1 MPHNNQINYSVKVR
15 LDPDDQSSDQ
25 AVVWNNTSKKFEL
38 GTGTG
43 ITIINPD
50 DHNMITA
57 NGTTDSITG
66 EDYFRYV
73 GGGSNGTSVGKVAI
87 GQYSL
92 SNPVPY
98 TMLDIGRN
106 VTNNTTSGFPEA
118 IFYSINDNF
127 NFGLRLG
134 LHQLSWAQGSGTY
147 ELLEATIGTAA
158 KSGDPDTDIY
168 VGKYSNLGGGTFT
181 PIAAFDI
188 PRESFGI
195 GKSEKALIAYSETP
209 TLTPI
214 QATQLNSTFY
224 VGEDVDASSEITSAK
239 DSVAEITNFN
249 TSGNQYNTALII
261 NLAATN
267 GQNQQGWAGSSGSP
281 NDNCRFISF
290 RRRATINEHN
300 NSYPPFIECG
310 KIVLNGAEAAAP
322 NGETFPGVL
331 YLNTSDKRFKNNIK
345 PLSVGLNELLKI
357 QPSEY
362 NWNQSPIV
370 SKGFIAQDLYKIYPD
385 AVYKPKDETDLSD
398 PWSIDY
404 GKLTPLLVKAIQ
416 DQQKIIEGLKERIIK
431 LENSI

>member
-1 MPHNNQINYSVKVR
+1 MPQNDQINYSVKVR

-43 ITIINPD
+43 INIINED
-50 DHNMITA
+50 LGNALIAD
-57 NGTTDSITG
+57 GSTDTIVG
-66 EDYFRYV
+66 QDYFRYI
-73 GGGSNGTSVGKVAI
+73 GGGSNGTNVGKVAI
-87 GQYSL
+87 GLYDTST
-92 SNPVPY
+92 PY

-106 VTNNTTSGFPEA
+106 VTNNSTSGFPEA
-118 IFYSINDNF
+118 MFYSTNATLNL
-127 NFGLRLG
+127 GLRLG
-134 LHQLSWAQGSGTY
+134 LHQLSWDQGSGTY
-147 ELLEATIGTAA
+147 ELLEATIGTTN
-158 KSGDPDTDIY
+158 KSGDSDTDIY
-168 VGKYSNLGGGTFT
+168 IGKYSSLSGGTFT
-181 PIAAFDI
+181 PIAVFDI

-195 GKSEKALIAYSETP
+195 GKSEKGAISYSETP

-214 QATQLNSTFY
+214 QAITLNSTFY
-224 VGEDVDASSEITSAK
+224 AGENVDASSEITSAK

-249 TSGNQYNTALII
+249 TSKNQYNTALII
-261 NLAATN
+261 NLAATS
-267 GQNQQGWAGSSGSP
+267 GETQQNFPP
-281 NDNCRFISF
+281 NSTADDNCRFISF
-290 RRRATINEHN
+290 RRRATLNEKN
-300 NSYPPFIECG
+300 NEGYPIFIECG

-322 NGETFPGVL
+322 NGEIFPGVL

-362 NWNQSPIV
+362 NWNQSPII

-398 PWSIDY
+398 PWSVDY

-416 DQQKIIEGLKERIIK
+416 DQQKIIEGLRERIIK

>member
-1 MPHNNQINYSVKVR
+1 MPHNDQINYSVKVR
-15 LDPDDQSSDQ
+15 LDPNIDPDAS
-25 AVVWNNTSKKFEL
+25 VVWNSTNKKFEL

-73 GGGSNGTSVGKVAI
+73 GGGSSGTSVGRVAI
-87 GQYSL
+87 GQYD
-92 SNPVPY
+92 NATPY

-106 VTNNTTSGFPEA
+106 ITNNTTSGFPEA
-118 IFYSINDNF
+118 IFYSTNTSF

-134 LHQLSWAQGSGTY
+134 LHQLSWDQGSGTY
-147 ELLEATIGTAA
+147 KSLEATIGTADKA
-158 KSGDPDTDIY
+158 GSPDTDIY
-168 VGKYSNLGGGTFT
+168 VGKYSSLGVGTFT
-181 PIAAFDI
+181 PIAAFGI

-261 NLAATN
+261 NLAATS
-267 GQNQQGWAGSSGSP
+267 GQNQQDWVGSSGSP
-281 NDNCRFISF
+281 DDNCRFISF

-300 NSYPPFIECG
+300 NSYPSFIECG

-322 NGETFPGVL
+322 SGEIFPGVL

-398 PWSIDY
+398 PWSVDY